1 MNQER
6 DRPSNEESSRVDGIH
21 DSPVLLRL
29 EALLWSVLFLL
40 PLLVAGAI
48 LVVDEALSTAWRI
61 TVFSAALAAT
71 LVVGWQCGRRL
82 LSTLG
87 TVFDLLAAIREGDYS
102 LRGRVRRGRD
112 PLQGLIA
119 DINRLS
125 DDLRDG
131 RRKNAEASRFLGKT
145 LIALH
150 SAVFVVD
157 ESGYLRVINPAA
169 RRLIGAERRAIVGQS
184 IVSLGLAE
192 PLDAADGAILTYTF
206 PTTRGRWAVRRATWH
221 REGREHTL
229 VMLQDLSA
237 ALSEEE
243 RSAWQRL
250 IRVLSH
256 ELNNS
261 LTPIGSLAETLS
273 TMLDGNSTHAIESEL
288 RLGLEVI
295 GRRSASLARFLAGY
309 GRLARLPPLQVR
321 SIRLDT
327 ALVRFARLEQRMRI
341 EIVGSDPVGLDG
353 DEDQLGQA
361 FINLMRNAVE
371 ATLGTGGG
379 VRLDWRVETGHVRVM
394 IEDDGIGLP
403 ASDGMFVPF
412 FTTKP
417 EGSGIG
423 LNLARLIVEAH
434 AGSVELSSR
443 VDGRGAVAVVR
454 LPLHPVRPITDTP
467 VRYRTFAVT
476 ESEQTEEE
484 LPFRRLATPESLD
497 RPLPHGPANS

>member
-1 MNQER
+1 MTDWRTSGSGEPPAR
-6 DRPSNEESSRVDGIH
+6 AAAIH
-21 DSPVLLRL
+21 DAPGLLRL
-29 EALLWSVLFLL
+29 EALMWSCLFLL
-40 PLLVAGAI
+40 PMLASGALLVVLDGLTI
-48 LVVDEALSTAWRI
+48 AWRI
-61 TVFSAALAAT
+61 ALFCAALAAT
-71 LVVGWQCGRRL
+71 LGIGWLCGRRL
-82 LSTLG
+82 LATLG
-87 TVFDLLAAIREGDYS
+87 TVFDLLAAIREGDYAM
-102 LRGRVRRGRD
+102 RGRVRRGRD

-119 DINRLS
+119 DINLLS

-131 RRKNAEASRFLGKT
+131 RRKRAEASRFLAKA

-150 SAVFVVD
+150 SAIFVVD
-157 ESGYLRVINPAA
+157 ESGYLRIINPAA
-169 RRLIGAERRAIVGQS
+169 RRLIGAERSAIVGRS
-184 IVSLGLAE
+184 IASLGLVEA
-192 PLDAADGAILTYTF
+192 LGAADGAILTHTF
-206 PTTRGRWAVRRATWH
+206 PTMRGRWAVRRATWH

-243 RSAWQRL
+243 RRAWQRL

-261 LTPIGSLAETLS
+261 LTPIGSLADTLS
-273 TMLDGNSTHAIESEL
+273 SMLDAQGLTAVEGEL

-295 GRRSASLARFLAGY
+295 RRRADGLARFLAGY
-309 GRLARLPPLQVR
+309 GRLARLPPLQMR
-321 SIRLDT
+321 AIRLDT
-327 ALVRFARLEQRMRI
+327 ALGHLARLEQRMRI
-341 EIVGSDPVGLDG
+341 DVVGREPVSLEG

-379 VRLDWRVETGHVRVM
+379 VRVDWRVEAGHVRVV

-423 LNLARLIVEAH
+423 LSLARLIIEAH
-434 AGSVELSSR
+434 AGSIELASR
-443 VDGRGAVAVVR
+443 VDARGAVAVVR
-454 LPLHPVRPITDTP
+454 LPSHAVRPLPDPGVRNRTP
-467 VRYRTFAVT
+467 GVT
-476 ESEQTEEE
+476 ESDHREEKW
-484 LPFRRLATPESLD
+484 PDPRFDDA
-497 RPLPHGPANS
+497 